1 MKSGSGYDFNTLRGD
16 FFGGLTS
23 AVVALPVALAFGV
36 ASGLGAA
43 AGMYGV
49 IATGFF
55 ASVFG
60 GTRSQISGP
69 TAPMTVAMAVI
80 VTTHASSLGEA
91 FAIVVLAGLLQ
102 VALGALRIGRFVVY
116 TPHVVVSGFMSG
128 IGIII
133 MLIQSLPL
141 IGAPSPSGGAPGA
154 IQALAEA
161 ARSIDSEALAL
172 GLVTLAIIV
181 LWPRRLSRFVPPV
194 LVALVAGTLMSVMWL
209 TEVPTI
215 GEIPRGL
222 PGIQVTMPSP
232 GFLVGAL
239 QPALILALLGSVDS
253 LLTSLVA
260 DSLTGQRH
268 KPNRELVGQGI
279 GNIVA
284 GVFGAVPGAG
294 ATMGTV
300 TNIRAGGSTPVS
312 GALRA
317 ILVLGLLLGLGQYVE
332 PIPHAVLAGILMK
345 VGWDIIDWR
354 LLRRIHRIR
363 RAHLVVML
371 LTLGITVFVDLV
383 TAVAI
388 GLILAGMAH
397 AQEMEVLELDS
408 VMSVPLLDAT
418 FFEKHPEMLVAA
430 DEYDARCGLVALNG
444 SFTVASAHRL
454 VGVIGSDIAEHEV
467 VIFDFTGATFVD
479 DSAAMLVA
487 QLVDAAH
494 RSDTDVIAMGAKGSV
509 AETLHGLDVF
519 RRIPPGHVVGTLD
532 EARAVAIRLL
542 GLGAPGPAPEEQG

>member
-1 MKSGSGYDFNTLRGD
+1 MHLPERYDLHAFRGD
-16 FFGGLTS
+16 LFGGLTS

-49 IATGFF
+49 IAVGFF

-80 VTTHASSLGEA
+80 VTTHASTLGEA

-102 VALGALRIGRFVVY
+102 VALGTLRIGRFVVY

-133 MLIQSLPL
+133 MLIQSLPFL
-141 IGAPSPSGGAPGA
+141 GAPSPSGGAPGA
-154 IQALAEA
+154 MRALAA
-161 ARSIDSEALAL
+161 AVQSINLEALVL
-172 GLVTLAIIV
+172 GAVTLAVVV

-194 LVALVAGTLMSVMWL
+194 LVALVAGTLMGVLWL
-209 TEVPTI
+209 TDVPVI

-222 PGIQVTMPSP
+222 PGVQVTLPSA
-232 GFLVGAL
+232 GFLLGAL

-268 KPNRELVGQGI
+268 RPDRELIGQGI
-279 GNIVA
+279 GNIAA
-284 GVFGAVPGAG
+284 GVFGGLPGAG

-300 TNIRAGGSTPVS
+300 TNIRAGGTTQMS

-317 ILVLGLLLGLGQYVE
+317 ILVLGLLLGLGQFVQ

-371 LTLGITVFVDLV
+371 VTLGLTVFVDLV

-388 GLILAGMAH
+388 GLIVAGMAH
-397 AQEMEVLELDS
+397 AQAMEVLELDS
-408 VMSVPLLDAT
+408 VVSVPLLDSE
-418 FFEKHPEMLVAA
+418 FFAEHPEMLAAA
-430 DEYDARCGLVALNG
+430 DEYSARAGLVALRG
-444 SFTVASAHRL
+444 SLTVASAHRL
-454 VGVIGSDIAEHEV
+454 VGVVGGDIAEHEL
-467 VIFDFTGATFVD
+467 VIFDFSGATFVD
-479 DSAAMLVA
+479 DSAAMLVE
-487 QLVDAAH
+487 QL
-494 RSDTDVIAMGAKGSV
+494 IEV
-509 AETLHGLDVF
+509 AERSNTGVIVMGLKGKVADTLHGLDIF
-519 RRIPPGHVVGTLD
+519 RRVPPGHIVGTLD
-532 EARAVAIRLL
+532 EAREVAIRLL
-542 GLGAPGPAPEEQG
+542 GIGAPGAADR